1 MTCQYY
7 TDRELAELL
16 GVSVSLVR
24 KIAKNG
30 PSRRGRGVLDIRLIH
45 HFKVGDMRR
54 WDMQATKSLLG
65 IADVPQPR

>member
-24 KIAKNG
+24 KMAKDG
-30 PSRRGRGVLDIRLIH
+30 PSRRGRGVLDIRLIA

-54 WDMQATKSLLG
+54 WNARAANSLLG